1 FEQKNQVISERL
13 KRYDTNWEDTF
24 FITLARNFGF
34 GLNGDAFESG
44 ANLLSFRSIDKHR
57 DSLKQ
62 VINLRLLIAYPKSFI
77 DV

>member
-1 FEQKNQVISERL
+1 
-13 KRYDTNWEDTF
+13 DTF

-34 GLNGDAFESG
+34 GLNGDAFESW

-62 VINLRLLIAYPKSFI
+62 V
-77 DV
+77 